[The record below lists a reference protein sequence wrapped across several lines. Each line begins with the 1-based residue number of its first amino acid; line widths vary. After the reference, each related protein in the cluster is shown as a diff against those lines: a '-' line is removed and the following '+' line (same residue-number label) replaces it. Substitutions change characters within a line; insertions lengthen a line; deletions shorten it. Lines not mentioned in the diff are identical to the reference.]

1 MAKKTKADA
10 VDFDIINGNFDDHDG
25 FDIEVAL
32 QKKLKEHDNGIASK
46 VGYQC
51 WSTSPDASNYY
62 HLWGFAK
69 KEDYAKYVADPE
81 AEASLLLIDEPLP
94 ISTVQGDSY
103 GAYLFTS
110 MQTTSNIVVSGGK
123 LEIPLRFHAVRTSNG
138 ERLNMGTSALLV
150 IQRSTNNGET
160 WSTVDTRSA
169 AIPSTEYADTNT
181 YTKVDVGSCLV
192 SGSQKLRIRAQF
204 SYTAEDGSTKT
215 ATSTYVAVG
224 NTVTKTN
231 LSLTCQLNWQTPLLA
246 PVYKDRGFPVSYMVF
261 GAVPKTLHVLITG
274 GSNTT
279 MSEITYPLSASD
291 DSTNIRKNII
301 DATDTYK
308 LFKHGVRTVKAWL
321 TCEDGLGGT
330 ISSDVLV
337 NRFMMVNGEDAGGNA
352 GKPYLMLQNVISKAD
367 NYAQADICQYSVFSP
382 FVAPDGTISNTGDK
396 VPVIF
401 YLTDYAEN
409 FPADHP
415 TEYFKMENSVAPG
428 EVNTLNTTIEIEA
441 GDAKSVP
448 AYFRV
453 YRKDAGGNEVNFLQ
467 ESQNTNNIVITVDNS
482 ESYAPK
488 SGADFLLNPKV
499 RNNSESNPAQI
510 LNARNNNAVVES
522 AWEGFGFVN
531 DGWITSEYDK
541 QKILRIPAGARLNFK
556 YNPFAQFLTTADS
569 SMTLELDFAVR
580 NITDEDSPIISVCE
594 AVGLLFRGL
603 RLKPMTGNVYT
614 KSNAVDSETDFS
626 WSEGTRTHIV
636 INIHN
641 AVAPNKGDVVVP
653 EASTGLAVT
662 ATKIALVRV
671 FINGDC
677 ERELKF
683 NITDTEEFGTSA
695 MGNDGF
701 TLGQDGAVLDIY
713 SIRCYQNTALEATE
727 VLNNYIS
734 TLPTTSEKIARRKA
748 NDILTSGKVDIEKVK
763 QLGKR
768 CLVWHGKLPYHEST
782 SKQGGWWEVVQFD
795 KEGNYLPEY
804 SGTICKETKSLKAS
818 RQGSTANTY
827 FWSNLQTKCGDVTA
841 LIRVRIADF
850 HSSVTVSEPYEVEV
864 ASDGGATKKKVVC
877 IYGGNLGKYD
887 PVKDGAKE
895 YDYNEDGTVSV
906 PDGWIDGNGKYRGM
920 GYQVAENTPM
930 ASKLVN
936 KINYASSMQSH
947 LTGANNLYNDLHT
960 AIVGKN
966 SLQEVCPTARVSKYT
981 EPFLFFTQEE
991 GQAGPVYNGPCTF
1004 GAGKMDKPTWGY
1016 VKKLHPNFCMIEGSD
1031 NNYDLTDMR
1040 VPFTWNMQDC
1050 PENITYKGGDYEGF
1064 FYNGKQC
1071 LDFDAGATGDDAEE
1085 TPKDNIIKAIQEA
1098 WNFLYLHSPMIAYYK
1113 GTFDAFQNSDQAK
1126 DVFKKYWCTDGD
1138 KAYRLKRYDHVNGK
1152 WVDAGLWDDAM
1163 KKWSVVDLRTDG
1175 ITKHTF
1181 EISSNQSQYSALN
1194 GEFRAAIVAHCKKY
1208 MGFYFGVDSVKLYY
1222 TFIIHLMA
1230 GTDSCSKNTY
1240 YVLDPKP
1247 VQVTIDGE
1255 TRSCCLFE
1263 MHTDDVDTLLPVDN
1277 NGRATKKYYI
1287 DRMHPYND
1295 EDAATAK
1302 YEGMNNVLFNLC
1314 EAMWEDTKEIQ
1325 AMLKRILT
1333 VMESLVKETDHIDGW
1348 TGGSKVSVWGCM
1360 YKYFYY
1366 VHHYFP
1372 EAAYNEAAR
1381 IRYEYPEMLGF
1392 VSNGSGARGVKP
1404 ITQSNGSLL
1413 QCELQFMRRRLVL
1426 MGSYAAW
1433 GPFFD
1438 GKRGNLGIAEATDSF
1453 SMQAYHLPDSD
1464 TSNNNYTFN
1473 VTPHQ
1478 YIYPVGMMGQTNIDP
1493 HVRVAPGQTF
1503 ALNLGDTTSNDTGM
1517 AVLGINYYRSIG
1529 NIGDLS
1535 TTPANTLTIKGVRLT
1550 EFVAEPT
1557 KTYIDADTGKNVP
1570 AFRPGG
1576 IVISASNI
1584 KKLSL
1589 KGLTSTSGAI
1599 DLSGLKRLQTVDLRQ
1614 TGLTDVTIPE
1624 TNIITSV
1631 QLPASVNGVNIINQ
1645 QSLRT
1650 LTLEGYGNLKR
1661 FVVENNRL
1669 IDTYALAAS
1678 IYQVKPTGL
1687 RDVRIDNIA
1696 WNTDGTRCSIDMLM
1710 YYAQLK
1716 AALKGV
1722 IFMVAATS
1730 DRYLTL
1736 SEKLALVALYGNID
1750 EQSNGLH
1757 VKYDLKEIV
1766 RISISGQNHM
1776 TEVGKDYVFSVL
1788 PAPQNGNNIAI
1799 RDGKLAL
1806 KWSLANTA
1814 APYAELIDDNAGIIH
1829 VKGQSEATLKQKHI
1843 LKVEVTPISG
1853 EPLEATKS
1861 VGFFR
1866 HIPEIGDFA
1875 YADGTFDDDFDG
1887 TREIVGQ
1894 VFMRNPIY
1902 DEVVKTKVIGYDVH
1916 VYSKDNLTMTPAGV
1930 EQTKTKFR
1938 FGMYPDSS
1946 NGHWDER
1953 AAIKDATGF
1962 NSDTEVF
1969 DIPTIVNVD
1978 HNLKKADGSKYNYV
1992 NDETYLDPLQ
2002 EDGYKKLDSGFAES
2016 DYRGKEKTIRV
2027 VEHANKLISY
2037 YLERK
2042 LPTTLQELADAMQKM
2057 IDDNSGATN
2066 SWRYDEY
2073 YYPAVYGCYL
2083 YEPTIEGSLDEHYR
2097 AKNWY
2102 CPSAGELC
2110 RLYNFYRQ
2118 GVAKAKANYN
2128 PVSEAVTPIMAN
2140 ANAKANSIVFT
2151 FINDWYW
2158 STSESGQHYSW
2169 ILNFGNGSL
2178 NNNYKYYSYC
2188 VRPCT
2193 AFNFIL

>member
-1 MAKKTKADA
+1 
-10 VDFDIINGNFDDHDG
+10 
-25 FDIEVAL
+25 
-32 QKKLKEHDNGIASK
+32 
-46 VGYQC
+46 
-51 WSTSPDASNYY
+51 
-62 HLWGFAK
+62 
-69 KEDYAKYVADPE
+69 
-81 AEASLLLIDEPLP
+81 
-94 ISTVQGDSY
+94 
-103 GAYLFTS
+103 
-110 MQTTSNIVVSGGK
+110 
-123 LEIPLRFHAVRTSNG
+123 
-138 ERLNMGTSALLV
+138 
-150 IQRSTNNGET
+150 
-160 WSTVDTRSA
+160 
-169 AIPSTEYADTNT
+169 
-181 YTKVDVGSCLV
+181 
-192 SGSQKLRIRAQF
+192 
-204 SYTAEDGSTKT
+204 
-215 ATSTYVAVG
+215 
-224 NTVTKTN
+224 
-231 LSLTCQLNWQTPLLA
+231 
-246 PVYKDRGFPVSYMVF
+246 
-261 GAVPKTLHVLITG
+261 
-274 GSNTT
+274 
-279 MSEITYPLSASD
+279 
-291 DSTNIRKNII
+291 
-301 DATDTYK
+301 
-308 LFKHGVRTVKAWL
+308 
-321 TCEDGLGGT
+321 
-330 ISSDVLV
+330 
-337 NRFMMVNGEDAGGNA
+337 
-352 GKPYLMLQNVISKAD
+352 
-367 NYAQADICQYSVFSP
+367 
-382 FVAPDGTISNTGDK
+382 
-396 VPVIF
+396 
-401 YLTDYAEN
+401 
-409 FPADHP
+409 
-415 TEYFKMENSVAPG
+415 
-428 EVNTLNTTIEIEA
+428 
-441 GDAKSVP
+441 
-448 AYFRV
+448 
-453 YRKDAGGNEVNFLQ
+453 
-467 ESQNTNNIVITVDNS
+467 
-482 ESYAPK
+482 
-488 SGADFLLNPKV
+488 
-499 RNNSESNPAQI
+499 
-510 LNARNNNAVVES
+510 
-522 AWEGFGFVN
+522 
-531 DGWITSEYDK
+531 
-541 QKILRIPAGARLNFK
+541 
-556 YNPFAQFLTTADS
+556 
-569 SMTLELDFAVR
+569 
-580 NITDEDSPIISVCE
+580 
-594 AVGLLFRGL
+594 
-603 RLKPMTGNVYT
+603 
-614 KSNAVDSETDFS
+614 
-626 WSEGTRTHIV
+626 
-636 INIHN
+636 
-641 AVAPNKGDVVVP
+641 
-653 EASTGLAVT
+653 
-662 ATKIALVRV
+662 
-671 FINGDC
+671 
-677 ERELKF
+677 
-683 NITDTEEFGTSA
+683 
-695 MGNDGF
+695 
-701 TLGQDGAVLDIY
+701 
-713 SIRCYQNTALEATE
+713 
-727 VLNNYIS
+727 
-734 TLPTTSEKIARRKA
+734 
-748 NDILTSGKVDIEKVK
+748 
-763 QLGKR
+763 
-768 CLVWHGKLPYHEST
+768 
-782 SKQGGWWEVVQFD
+782 
-795 KEGNYLPEY
+795 
-804 SGTICKETKSLKAS
+804 
-818 RQGSTANTY
+818 
-827 FWSNLQTKCGDVTA
+827 
-841 LIRVRIADF
+841 
-850 HSSVTVSEPYEVEV
+850 
-864 ASDGGATKKKVVC
+864 
-877 IYGGNLGKYD
+877 
-887 PVKDGAKE
+887 
-895 YDYNEDGTVSV
+895 
-906 PDGWIDGNGKYRGM
+906 
-920 GYQVAENTPM
+920 
-930 ASKLVN
+930 
-936 KINYASSMQSH
+936 
-947 LTGANNLYNDLHT
+947 
-960 AIVGKN
+960 
-966 SLQEVCPTARVSKYT
+966 
-981 EPFLFFTQEE
+981 
-991 GQAGPVYNGPCTF
+991 
-1004 GAGKMDKPTWGY
+1004 
-1016 VKKLHPNFCMIEGSD
+1016 
-1031 NNYDLTDMR
+1031 
-1040 VPFTWNMQDC
+1040 
-1050 PENITYKGGDYEGF
+1050 
-1064 FYNGKQC
+1064 
-1071 LDFDAGATGDDAEE
+1071 
-1085 TPKDNIIKAIQEA
+1085 
-1098 WNFLYLHSPMIAYYK
+1098 
-1113 GTFDAFQNSDQAK
+1113 
-1126 DVFKKYWCTDGD
+1126 
-1138 KAYRLKRYDHVNGK
+1138 
-1152 WVDAGLWDDAM
+1152 
-1163 KKWSVVDLRTDG
+1163 
-1175 ITKHTF
+1175 
-1181 EISSNQSQYSALN
+1181 
-1194 GEFRAAIVAHCKKY
+1194 
-1208 MGFYFGVDSVKLYY
+1208 MGFYFRIDSVKLYY

-1333 VMESLVKETDHIDGW
+1333 VMGSLVKETDHIDGW

-1381 IRYEYPEMLGF
+1381 IRYEYPETLGF
-1392 VSNGSGARGVKP
+1392 VSSGSGARGVKP

-1426 MGSYAAW
+1426 MASYAAW

-1438 GKRGNLGIAEATDSF
+1438 GKGGNLGIAEATDSF

-1535 TTPANTLTIKGVRLT
+1535 TTPANTLTIKGARLT

-1557 KTYIDADTGKNVP
+1557 KTYTDADTGKNVP

-1584 KKLSL
+1584 KRLSL

-1614 TGLTDVTIPE
+1614 TSLTDVTIPK

-1631 QLPASVNGVNIINQ
+1631 QLPATVNGVNITNQ

-1650 LTLEGYGNLKR
+1650 LTLEGYANLKR

-1669 IDTYALAAS
+1669 IDTYALAAG

-1716 AALKGV
+1716 AAMKGI

-1730 DRYLTL
+1730 GRYLTL
-1736 SEKLALVALYGNID
+1736 SEKLALVTLYGNID
-1750 EQSNGLH
+1750 EQSNGLY

-1766 RISISGQNHM
+1766 RISISGQNNM
-1776 TEVGKDYVFSVL
+1776 TEVGRDYAFNVL
-1788 PAPQNGNNIAI
+1788 PAPRNGNNIAI

-1814 APYAELIDDNAGIIH
+1814 APYAELIDDNTGIIH

-1861 VGFFR
+1861 VGFYR

-1902 DEVVKTKVIGYDVH
+1902 DEVIKTKVIGYDVH

-1930 EQTKTKFR
+1930 EQANTKFR
-1938 FGMYPDSS
+1938 FGMYPDSG

-1953 AAIKDATGF
+1953 AAIRDATGF
-1962 NSDTEVF
+1962 SSDNEVF
-1969 DIPTIVNVD
+1969 DIPTVVNVD
-1978 HNLKKADGSKYNYV
+1978 FNLKKADGSRYKYV

-2027 VEHANKLISY
+2027 VEHANKLINY

-2083 YEPTIEGSLDEHYR
+2083 YEPTVEGSLDEHYR

-2140 ANAKANSIVFT
+2140 ANAKANSVVFT

-2158 STSESGQHYSW
+2158 STNEYGQYYSW
-2169 ILNFGNGSL
+2169 ILHFGDGGL
-2178 NNNYKYYSYC
+2178 YGDGGKYCSGY